1 MNNRFRIN
9 DLARI
14 ETQARALARSGKY
27 RSHVAIRNVL
37 EASGFELTAKIF
49 DNRWSQ
55 TEIDR
60 LCHQARR
67 IGAAA

>member
-1 MNNRFRIN
+1 MNNRFRPN

-14 ETQARALARSGKY
+14 ETQARAMARSGKY
-27 RSHVAIRNVL
+27 RGHAEIRNVL
-37 EASGFELTAKIF
+37 ESSGFELTAKVF